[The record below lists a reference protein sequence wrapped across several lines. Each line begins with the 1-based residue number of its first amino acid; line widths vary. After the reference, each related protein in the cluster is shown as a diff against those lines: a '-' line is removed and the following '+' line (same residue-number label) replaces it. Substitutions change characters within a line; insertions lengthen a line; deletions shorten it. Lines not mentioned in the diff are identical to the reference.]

1 MVAGYFDN
9 GWVVA
14 NKPLQCGTNKSLA
27 LRVVVVECVSSVVY
41 LLYAICM
48 FVLGDRMY
56 NTIAMDVLIV

>member
-27 LRVVVVECVSSVVY
+27 LRVVVVECVSSVFY

-48 FVLGDRMY
+48 FVLGDWMS
-56 NTIAMDVLIV
+56 NTSAMDVLMV